1 MLNLQDFLAQHK
13 TRLGSWLLW
22 EPLHNWN
29 MHLDLAGILDGLLVN
44 RIVYCLSMSFLLL
57 LQLDWTVLAKTIHV
71 GQLLMEQRAVSLN

>member
-44 RIVYCLSMSFLLL
+44 RIVYCPSMSFSLL
-57 LQLDWTVLAKTIHV
+57 LQLDWTVLAETIHV
-71 GQLLMEQRAVSLN
+71 EQLPMEQQAVSLN